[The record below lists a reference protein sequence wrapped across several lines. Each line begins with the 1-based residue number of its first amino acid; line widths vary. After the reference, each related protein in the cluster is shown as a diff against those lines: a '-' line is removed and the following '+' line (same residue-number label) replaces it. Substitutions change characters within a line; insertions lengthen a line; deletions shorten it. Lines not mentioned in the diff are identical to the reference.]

1 VKRLLGR
8 LPIRLKL
15 ILVIVLTSAV
25 VLVLASVGFLVSD
38 YYVSRDELVEDLR
51 SQAELILS
59 HSAAPLQF
67 DRPEDAG
74 ETLAT
79 LETKLNVRIACLY
92 DARRT
97 LFSSYHRAGEQEPC
111 PEDPPTAEHT
121 EFLEGFVEHVRI
133 GELDGSVFGSLLIR
147 ADMEAL
153 ARRARIQLSMVAFLL
168 VFALGVAVVLS
179 SALQSVVSEPV
190 AALAGTA
197 MAVSARGDYSLRAT
211 RTTEDELGVL
221 VDAFNRMLER
231 IEAREA
237 DLSQANEELRR
248 EVAERRRAEL
258 ERAELLVRE
267 REANRLKDEFLAT
280 LSHELRTP
288 LNAILGWTKL
298 LRTNAVPPDSVERAL
313 EKVERNAQVQSRL
326 IEDLLE
332 VSRIVSG
339 KLRLE
344 YRPFDLAALCIT
356 ALESIRPSAEARGV
370 EIRRRFEQAAL
381 PTTGDPDRMQQVI
394 WNLLSNAVKFTPPGG
409 VVTLTLRR
417 SGQADEIVVS
427 DTGIGIEPDFLPN
440 VFETFRQADASST
453 RAHGGLGL
461 GLSIV
466 KRLVEMHGG
475 HVRASSAGRD
485 QGATFTVWLPVRST
499 ASAHPGDEPLAPPGS
514 DDRRLAGREILV
526 VDDDADTRD
535 LLVSAFAAA
544 GGRTRAAATA
554 AEGLAVALD
563 RVPDAVVSDIAMPG
577 EDGYTFIEHLR
588 ATLGERTPR
597 VLVALSAFAA
607 PGHHERSVAA
617 GFQRHIVKPVDPL
630 TLVRLVAD
638 LLENHTRALS

>member
-1 VKRLLGR
+1 VKRFLRR

-15 ILVIVLTSAV
+15 IGVIVLTSAV
-25 VLVLASVGFLVSD
+25 VLVLASLGFLVSD
-38 YYVSRDELVEDLR
+38 YYVTRDELVTDLQ

-59 HSAAPLQF
+59 NSAAALEF
-67 DRPEDAG
+67 DDRQHARE
-74 ETLAT
+74 T
-79 LETKLNVRIACLY
+79 LETLSTKPNIRLACLY
-92 DARRT
+92 DAQGA
-97 LFSSYHRAGEQEPC
+97 LFSSYRHADEQAPC
-111 PEDPPTAEHT
+111 PVEAPLADRTVFVDNH
-121 EFLEGFVEHVRI
+121 VEHARR
-133 GELDGSVFGSLLIR
+133 GELQGSTFGSLFLR
-147 ADMEAL
+147 SDLDAL
-153 ARRARIQLSMVAFLL
+153 VRRGRIQLTMVAFLL

-179 SALQSVVSEPV
+179 SALQTVVSDPV

-197 MAVSARGDYSLRAT
+197 MEVSARGDYSLRAT
-211 RTTEDELGVL
+211 RNTEDELGVL
-221 VDAFNRMLER
+221 VDAFNRMLDQ
-231 IEAREA
+231 IEARES

-298 LRTNAVPPDSVERAL
+298 LRSNAVPQDSMERAL

-344 YRPFDLAALCIT
+344 YRPLDLVALCAT
-356 ALESIRPSAEARGV
+356 ALESIRPTAEARGV
-370 EIRRRFEQAAL
+370 EIRRQFEQASL
-381 PTTGDPDRMQQVI
+381 PTIGDPDRLQQVI
-394 WNLLSNAVKFTPPGG
+394 WNLLSNAVKFTPPDG

-417 SGQADEIVVS
+417 GGHADEIVVT

-440 VFETFRQADASST
+440 VFETFRQADATST

-475 HVRASSAGRD
+475 RARASSGGRD
-485 QGATFTVWLPVRST
+485 QGATFTVWLPVRAAAPSV
-499 ASAHPGDEPLAPPGS
+499 AEDERLAPPGS
-514 DDRRLAGREILV
+514 DATRLAGRDILV
-526 VDDDADTRD
+526 VDDDADTRE
-535 LLVSAFAAA
+535 LLVSAFEGA
-544 GGRTRAAATA
+544 GGRVRAAASA
-554 AEGLAVALD
+554 AEGLALAFD

-577 EDGYTFIEHLR
+577 EDGYIFIERLR
-588 ATLGERTPR
+588 ARLGDRMPR
-597 VLVALSAFAA
+597 VLIALSAFAA
-607 PGHHERSVAA
+607 PGDHERSVAA

-630 TLVRLVAD
+630 RLVRVLAD
-638 LLENHTRALS
+638 MLGSQTRALL